1 MNAPEDCGA
10 ESPVA
15 PTLQPGSAGTLRADG
30 LLAAVR
36 NAWLAWLE
44 RARQRSHL
52 DSCSSHMLK
61 DTGLAR
67 ADIEF
72 EMYKRP
78 WGG

>member
-1 MNAPEDCGA
+1 MNLPEDCGA

-15 PTLQPGSAGTLRADG
+15 PTLQPGSAGTLRTVG
-30 LLAAVR
+30 LLAALR
-36 NAWLAWLE
+36 NAWQAWLE
-44 RARQRSHL
+44 RGRQRRHL
-52 DSCSSHMLK
+52 DSRSSHMLK
-61 DTGLAR
+61 DVGLAR